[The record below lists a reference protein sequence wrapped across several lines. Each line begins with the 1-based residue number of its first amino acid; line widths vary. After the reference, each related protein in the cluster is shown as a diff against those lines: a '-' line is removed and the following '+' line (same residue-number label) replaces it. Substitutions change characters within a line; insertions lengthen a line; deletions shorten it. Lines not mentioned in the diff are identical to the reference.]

1 MKTKSSESAT
11 KHTGYDLSACGGRIR
26 QLRKTYGYTQEGLA
40 DLLGI
45 DRSYLSR
52 IEAGT
57 KGCSVDLFIAL
68 ADVFHTSL
76 DHLILGAA
84 PPGGN
89 AEGRGTCPDWEA
101 GPVGETALTCLIV
114 TGKCPLLSKKPSRFA
129 LH

>member
-40 DLLGI
+40 DLLGV

-57 KGCSVDLFIAL
+57 KGGAVDLFIAF
-68 ADVFHTSL
+68 AEGVHTPL
-76 DHLILGAA
+76 DHFILGAA
-84 PPGGN
+84 PQ
-89 AEGRGTCPDWEA
+89 EGTPKDEGQ
-101 GPVGETALTCLIV
+101 GPVGKLGQMEKQL
-114 TGKCPLLSKKPSRFA
+114 
-129 LH
+129 

>member
-1 MKTKSSESAT
+1 MMENKSSESVT
-11 KHTGYDLSACGGRIR
+11 KHTGYDLAACGRRIR

-76 DHLILGAA
+76 DHLILGAD
-84 PPGGN
+84 PQ
-89 AEGRGTCPDWEA
+89 EGTLKDE
-101 GPVGETALTCLIV
+101 VHALI
-114 TGKCPLLSKKPSRFA
+114 GKLVQLEKQ
-129 LH
+129 L